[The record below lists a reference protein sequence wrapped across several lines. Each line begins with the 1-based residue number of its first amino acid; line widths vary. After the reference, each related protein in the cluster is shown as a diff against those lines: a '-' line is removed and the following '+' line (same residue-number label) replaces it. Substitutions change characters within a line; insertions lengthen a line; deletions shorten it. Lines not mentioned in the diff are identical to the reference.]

1 MENTNYRATCYF
13 HMEQTFPVRED
24 KQDAREDKNS
34 HGSLPGGHHLAILEV
49 DLAPTEVDGF
59 PAAGYSKEIP
69 ELCERI
75 ISEIAQLPPEILYA
89 EDNEENK

>member
-1 MENTNYRATCYF
+1 MGTTNYRVTCYC

-24 KQDAREDKNS
+24 KQDACEDKNS
-34 HGSLPGGHHLAILEV
+34 HVIRPGGHHVAILEV
-49 DLAPTEVDGF
+49 DLAPTEVDEF

-75 ISEIAQLPPEILYA
+75 ISEIVQLSPEVLYD
-89 EDNEENK
+89 EDTEED